1 MENTVH
7 KYDRKYGNLLNV
19 SLATKPSTIKLVEPL
34 TGRSETFIIQT
45 LRFEGENYIFVECA
59 DEEGLTRL
67 VLPPKVARAIA
78 SQDGALSKK
87 SRSNAS
93 KQVMAERMARG
104 EVLGFQKK
112 KAEEPAKPKVKAKTK
127 GKVVPLPELDRFF
140 A

>member
-45 LRFEGENYIFVECA
+45 LRHEGEDYIFIECA

-67 VLPPKVARAIA
+67 VLPPKVARAIG
-78 SQDGALSKK
+78 SQGDALSKK
-87 SRSNAS
+87 ARSNAS
-93 KQVMAERMARG
+93 KRVMAERMASG
-104 EVLGFQKK
+104 EVLPFFKK
-112 KAEEPAKPKVKAKTK
+112 KKQA
-127 GKVVPLPELDRFF
+127 
-140 A
+140 